1 MALSSQPWTFVPSS
15 LPPAATSSTVPY
27 SDSMMYVP
35 FSTVT
40 YVKPLSVLSLLLAA
54 APGFASAFASVLVP
68 LAAFALVPS
77 VLPFALLEA
86 LEAPGAV
93 FSPAVPLVPEP
104 PSAGVPAATV
114 PPAGALLSGDVLGV
128 PGVVLTLVAGA
139 AVPSLPLP
147 SWVAAA
153 AASFVAPCAAPFA
166 FASPNS
172 GAPLCCALVPAG
184 SLASATAS
192 IAAASAPSSA

>member
-1 MALSSQPWTFVPSS
+1 
-15 LPPAATSSTVPY
+15 
-27 SDSMMYVP
+27 MYVP

-104 PSAGVPAATV
+104 VDDGPAPELDQQAMQDYINAIRSISWWRAKYG
-114 PPAGALLSGDVLGV
+114 PILD
-128 PGVVLTLVAGA
+128 A
-139 AVPSLPLP
+139 AK
-147 SWVAAA
+147 
-153 AASFVAPCAAPFA
+153 
-166 FASPNS
+166 
-172 GAPLCCALVPAG
+172 
-184 SLASATAS
+184 LADR
-192 IAAASAPSSA
+192 